1 MESILNELIKDK
13 ALCEI
18 YADVDDTSKF
28 ALGYIIACNGDH
40 TVVEHYDPYGHYD
53 GIGCFMTETIF
64 DVATET
70 EYISALSKLIDY
82 HNEKSNY
89 VVDAVGEI
97 NKLLAVI
104 KSEKRI
110 CQIELCESKDYI
122 EGYIDSFNDNIVKI
136 SKVGKYGQ
144 NDGKAIVRRDT
155 ISYITFDSTDTVKL
169 EILRK

>member
-1 MESILNELIKDK
+1 MENTLNQLMKDK

-18 YADVDDTSKF
+18 YPDVDDTSKF
-28 ALGYIIACNGDH
+28 AVGYIIACSGDY
-40 TVVEHYDPYGHYD
+40 TIVAHYDPYGHYD
-53 GIGCFMTETIF
+53 GIGCFLTETIF

-82 HNEKSNY
+82 HKEKSGY
-89 VVDAVGEI
+89 AVETVNEI
-97 NKLLAVI
+97 NNLLAVI

-110 CQIELCESKDYI
+110 CQIELCESGDYI
-122 EGYIDSFNDNIVKI
+122 EGYIESFNDIIININN
-136 SKVGKYGQ
+136 VGKYGQ
-144 NDGKAIVRRDT
+144 NDGKSTVRRDT